1 MTHTRRCGCVVIY
14 ACLSRWFPVRLMY
27 ARFNRLN
34 AGNCRI
40 PKALKC
46 RRHKYH
52 LNAFGDPAIASV
64 ELRPHIPTGN
74 RLQRKGK
81 QTTTPAAAGVVKRS
95 WPCPRH
101 QTRPRQRTR
110 PDRSGPKRQHA
121 NRKQPENNPNEAA
134 PNEMAPNKTPP
145 SETQQDA
152 EVAAPRRSGHTNHTP
167 AAAGVWFYIRLAT
180 NEDL

>member
-1 MTHTRRCGCVVIY
+1 MVVFVVFWKNIY
-14 ACLSRWFPVRLMY
+14 YIITWCLW
-27 ARFNRLN
+27 
-34 AGNCRI
+34 
-40 PKALKC
+40 
-46 RRHKYH
+46 RRH
-52 LNAFGDPAIASV
+52 LSAFGDPAIAGI

-95 WPCPRH
+95 WPRPRH

-152 EVAAPRRSGHTNHTP
+152 EVAARRRSGCTNHTP
-167 AAAGVWFYIRLAT
+167 AAAGVWFYIRLGT